1 MTQLTAALMSSGQRR
16 YALALLAVVYM
27 FNFVDRQILAILL
40 PAIKAEFVVS
50 DAFLGF
56 LTGTA
61 FALVYSILG
70 IPLGK
75 YADRANRRN
84 LIAIALAFWS
94 AMTAACGLANNVMQL
109 LAARV
114 GVGIGEAGCTPP
126 AHSMIA
132 DMYPPERRAT
142 AMGVYTL
149 GISSGIMLAYLA
161 GGWVV
166 QNIGW
171 REALFIVG
179 LPGIVLAI
187 IVRLTMIE
195 PQRGASEARS
205 DSGTQPS
212 YAEVLAFVKRQRSFI
227 HLALAAGLMSL
238 VGYAVVTF
246 LPTFM
251 SRSFGWGFARLG
263 LWLGLILGIIGGAG
277 YLFGGYMADRLGRSG
292 ARLSLRYLAV
302 ASLVSC
308 LLFIAMFSAA
318 SAPAALW
325 LFTLPILAMNAYLPP
340 TYALTQSLVPLRMR
354 AVASAIMLLVI
365 NLIGLAL
372 GPWLAGLLSDVLQSR
387 FGIESMRYS
396 LLLLCT
402 VVLPWAAWHF
412 FCCSKRI
419 EADLEC
425 AKTSD

>member
-1 MTQLTAALMSSGQRR
+1 MLSTGQRR
-16 YALALLAVVYM
+16 YGLALLAVIYM

-61 FALVYSILG
+61 FALVYSVLG

-84 LIAIALAFWS
+84 LIASALAFWS
-94 AMTAACGLANNVMQL
+94 VMTAACGLANNVMQL

-132 DMYPPERRAT
+132 DMFPPEQRST
-142 AMGVYTL
+142 AMGIYTL
-149 GISSGIMLAYLA
+149 GISFGIMLAYLA

-179 LPGIVLAI
+179 LPGVALAVV
-187 IVRLTMIE
+187 VRFTLRE
-195 PQRGASEARS
+195 PQRGASEART
-205 DSGTQPS
+205 DSGKQPS
-212 YAEVLAFVKRQRSFI
+212 YAEVLSFVKQQRSFI

-238 VGYAVVTF
+238 VGYAVVMF

-277 YLFGGYMADRLGRSG
+277 YLLGGYMADRLGRSG

-302 ASLVSC
+302 ASIVSC
-308 LLFIAMFSAA
+308 LLFIAMFLAT

-325 LFTLPILAMNAYLPP
+325 LFTLPILAMNAYLPQ

-354 AVASAIMLLVI
+354 AIASAIMLLVI
-365 NLIGLAL
+365 NLVGLAV
-372 GPWLAGLLSDVLQSR
+372 GPWLAGILSDELQPQ
-387 FGIESMRYS
+387 FGAESMRYS
-396 LLLLCT
+396 LLLIST
-402 VVLPWAAWHF
+402 VVLPWAGWHF
-412 FCCSKRI
+412 FCSARCVES
-419 EADLEC
+419 DLAR
-425 AKTSD
+425 AKQGD